1 MYNITYKVYLYYKLG
16 VSINFEIVLFAF
28 SYEGVSQYLFI
39 VNHQSHRCIS
49 SAKKGLLWHKKAVI
63 QY

>member
-1 MYNITYKVYLYYKLG
+1 MYNITNKVYLYYKVG
-16 VSINFEIVLFAF
+16 VSMSVEIELFAF
-28 SYEGVSQYLFI
+28 SYEGVSQYLFS

-49 SAKKGLLWHKKAVI
+49 SVKKVLLWHKKAVI